1 MPGSERPNSASGGF
15 APNNLA
21 PIHLTI
27 WHRDRWRSG
36 RSYVPKV
43 CQVQDAVRLVDPD
56 DHKRRIDDRPAVH
69 RRPCGESK
77 PWQFV
82 EGPVGELGKAGK
94 QSLPVLIAPALR
106 PPVEAA
112 LRIGN
117 SPRHA
122 AVLRKA
128 DSLAAAR
135 LSSHGAQLVHS
146 AGVLPVCV
154 SRR

>member
-1 MPGSERPNSASGGF
+1 MSGNDP
-15 APNNLA
+15 A
-21 PIHLTI
+21 H
-27 WHRDRWRSG
+27 
-36 RSYVPKV
+36 SYVPKV
-43 CQVQDAVRLVDPD
+43 RQVQDAVRLVDPD

-82 EGPVGELGKAGK
+82 EGPVGEFGKADK
-94 QSLPVLIAPALR
+94 QSLRVLIALALS
-106 PPVEAA
+106 PLVEAA
-112 LRIGN
+112 LWIGN
-117 SPRHA
+117 SPSHA
-122 AVLRKA
+122 VVLRKA
-128 DSLAAAR
+128 HSFATAR